1 MLAPLRDKYQLV
13 KKITGKKAIN
23 ALRLLISFYYSRII
37 KKTELNA
44 MPMGLSIEP
53 TTSCNLRCSECPS
66 GLRSFTRPTGMLKQ
80 DTFKKVIDELE
91 KKLIWLTFYFQGEPY
106 LNKEFL
112 DMVKYASGKGL
123 YTMTSTNAHY
133 FTDEMAKKT
142 IESGLSRIIISMDG
156 MEQSTYER
164 YRTGGSL
171 EKVKDGLE
179 KLVKWK
185 KELNSSTPHIVL
197 QFIVFDHNQHEV
209 NAIKKFGKQAGVD
222 EVKIKSAQV
231 YDFNNS
237 ALIPS
242 DEKYARYKKDGDS
255 FKIKNTLMDHCW
267 RMWSSAVVTWDGKVI
282 PCCFDKDA
290 HYQLGNVQD
299 ENFET
304 VWKSPAYTSFR
315 DKVLVNRK
323 SIDICTNCTEGTE
336 VWL

>member
-1 MLAPLRDKYQLV
+1 
-13 KKITGKKAIN
+13 
-23 ALRLLISFYYSRII
+23 
-37 KKTELNA
+37 
-44 MPMGLSIEP
+44 
-53 TTSCNLRCSECPS
+53 
-66 GLRSFTRPTGMLKQ
+66 
-80 DTFKKVIDELE
+80 
-91 KKLIWLTFYFQGEPY
+91 
-106 LNKEFL
+106 
-112 DMVKYASGKGL
+112 
-123 YTMTSTNAHY
+123 
-133 FTDEMAKKT
+133 
-142 IESGLSRIIISMDG
+142 
-156 MEQSTYER
+156 
-164 YRTGGSL
+164 L